1 MIKQKINL
9 VVDWLLSMRKRLSET
24 LKLWKTWCSQKVQH
38 FHKLMKTSR
47 INKIVRNFIETSE
60 ITKLVRKFV
69 GIEKKPKKTIKKKAT
84 AKKKTTASKK

>member
-9 VVDWLLSMRKRLSET
+9 VGDWLLSMRKRLSET

-47 INKIVRNFIETSE
+47 INKIVRNFID
-60 ITKLVRKFV
+60 
-69 GIEKKPKKTIKKKAT
+69 GKPKTVAKKTTTKKKAT
-84 AKKKTTASKK
+84 TKKASSTKKK